1 MNLTD
6 PNVKVVLFACFLAL
20 LAILYTHLKI
30 RQCPSRPFSNGDEI
44 KTVFY
49 ISMSSEN
56 HLCDMLHIKLIGIES
71 RIRFCCLFQCH
82 INEKELLFQKKDKFS
97 NQNVSKIKVLQK
109 QIEEIVNL
117 Q

>member
-1 MNLTD
+1 
-6 PNVKVVLFACFLAL
+6 
-20 LAILYTHLKI
+20 
-30 RQCPSRPFSNGDEI
+30 
-44 KTVFY
+44 
-49 ISMSSEN
+49 MSSEN
-56 HLCDMLHIKLIGIES
+56 HLCDMLHIKLIRTES